1 LQILVDPTLALGL
14 IIFAILVGTIASM
27 LGIGGGIIN
36 TPLLV
41 IVFMFGPR
49 EASATALVAAMF
61 VAVSSSISYYRQSP
75 RPVIY
80 KAGLFLAVTTIPGSL
95 TGVWLK
101 TVITDDQMLRY
112 IFAILLFPIAFKML
126 NARRRGRSDMASE
139 ILAFDFNS
147 LSHKRLALSLVGAF
161 GGGVMAGL
169 LGLGGGV
176 VVVPVLS
183 VLMTLP
189 MHAAVATSMFT
200 MIFTTAA
207 GTGLNLYLGQ
217 VDILYGVLLGIG
229 MIGGAQIGSK
239 IACRVDSV
247 RLKQAFGLVLMFPL
261 IKMARLGQM
270 WLDPSGTDF
279 ALALLGDTLL
289 WLTVVI
295 PTAIVRFVILRRE
308 NGLAR
313 EEPSAFPSAAE

>member
-14 IIFAILVGTIASM
+14 IVFAILVGTIASM

-80 KAGLFLAVTTIPGSL
+80 KAGLFLAMTTIPGSL

-147 LSHKRLALSLVGAF
+147 LSHRRLALSLVGAF
-161 GGGVMAGL
+161 GGGVVAGL

-270 WLDPSGTDF
+270 WLDPAGTNF
-279 ALALLGDTLL
+279 ALALLGDILL
-289 WLTVVI
+289 WLAVVI

-308 NGLAR
+308 NGL
-313 EEPSAFPSAAE
+313 EEETSAASPADD